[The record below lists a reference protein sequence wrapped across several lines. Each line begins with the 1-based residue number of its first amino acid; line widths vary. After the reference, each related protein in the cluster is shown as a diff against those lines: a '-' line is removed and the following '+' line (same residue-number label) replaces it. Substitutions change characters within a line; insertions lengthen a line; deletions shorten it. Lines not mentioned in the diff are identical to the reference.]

1 MKRNFE
7 ISLLASLILV
17 FCISAG
23 SAFSQPGKTLS
34 PLEER
39 VRLALVTLP
48 YYNVFDNLAFQV
60 EGTTAI
66 LSGEVTRPVLKEA
79 AEAAV
84 KRVTDIQD
92 VKNNIEVL
100 PNSPNDDRIRM
111 DAYRAIYSHPDFTQY
126 SIRAYPPIHIIVK
139 DGKLKLIGVVNS
151 ESDKNRVNIRVKSV
165 EGVFSVINDL
175 VVKKD

>member
-1 MKRNFE
+1 MKNKFRIPMFV
-7 ISLLASLILV
+7 SLILI
-17 FCISAG
+17 FCLSAG
-23 SAFSQPGKTLS
+23 TLFALQGKTLS

-66 LSGEVTRPVLKEA
+66 LSGEVTRPVLKDS

-84 KRVTDIQD
+84 KRVSDIENVQ
-92 VKNNIEVL
+92 NEIEVL

-111 DAYRAIYSHPDFTQY
+111 DAYRAIYHHPDFSQY
-126 SIRAYPPIHIIVK
+126 SVRAYPPIHIIVK
-139 DGKLKLIGVVNS
+139 DGHLKLVGVVDS
-151 ESDKNRVNIRVKSV
+151 EADKTRADIRAKSV
-165 EGVFSVINDL
+165 DGVFSVTNNL
-175 VVKKD
+175 VVQKD

>member
-1 MKRNFE
+1 MFV
-7 ISLLASLILV
+7 SLLLI
-17 FCISAG
+17 FCLSAG
-23 SAFSQPGKTLS
+23 TLFAQQGKTLS

-48 YYNVFDNLAFQV
+48 YYNVFDNLAFQI

-66 LSGEVTRPVLKEA
+66 LSGEVTRPVLKDA

-84 KRVTDIQD
+84 KRVSDIES
-92 VKNNIEVL
+92 VKNEIEVL

-111 DAYRAIYSHPDFTQY
+111 DAYRAIYHNSDFTQY
-126 SIRAYPPIHIIVK
+126 SVRAYPPIHIIVR
-139 DGKLKLIGVVNS
+139 DGNLKLIGVVDS
-151 ESDKNRVNIRVKSV
+151 EADKNRTNIRAKSV
-165 EGVFSVINDL
+165 EGVFSVTNDL

>member
-1 MKRNFE
+1 M
-7 ISLLASLILV
+7 LVSLILI
-17 FCISAG
+17 FCLSAG

-48 YYNVFDNLAFQV
+48 NYSVFDNLAFQL

-66 LSGEVTRPVLKEA
+66 LTGEVTRPVLKER
-79 AEAAV
+79 AENAV
-84 KRVTDIQD
+84 KRVSDIQD

-111 DAYRAIYSHPDFTQY
+111 DAYRAIYYNPDFTQY
-126 SIRAYPPIHIIVK
+126 SVRAYPPIHIIVR
-139 DGKLKLIGVVNS
+139 DGKLKLIGVVDS
-151 ESDKNRVNIRVKSV
+151 ESDKNRVNIRANSV
-165 EGVFSVINDL
+165 EGVFSVTNDL
-175 VVKKD
+175 VVMKD